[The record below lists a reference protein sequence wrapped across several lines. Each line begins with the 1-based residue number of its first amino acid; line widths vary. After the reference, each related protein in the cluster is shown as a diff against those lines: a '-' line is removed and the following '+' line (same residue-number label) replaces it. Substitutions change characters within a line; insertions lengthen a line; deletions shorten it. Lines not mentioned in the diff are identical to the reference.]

1 MTIFG
6 GDTMAKHCLIS
17 YQQLHHLSP
26 VTPVKFAYF
35 TGDRYLPVRFTVQSL
50 GFGDLPT
57 GIKIVMYQQVQVTSH
72 GNASLAHHGNGTQ
85 SVNNNL
91 GHKFAEVPV
100 A

>member
-1 MTIFG
+1 M
-6 GDTMAKHCLIS
+6 
-17 YQQLHHLSP
+17 
-26 VTPVKFAYF
+26 
-35 TGDRYLPVRFTVQSL
+35 QSL

-57 GIKIVMYQQVQVTSH
+57 GIKIVMYQQVLVTSH